1 MEGRWATP
9 GACDP
14 RAGGSRL
21 DRPLGFRL
29 APVLAAAL
37 LGACA
42 GSPEPAAPLCP
53 QVGIINGLER
63 LERTAPDGTGA
74 VAYRAALENID
85 GVCRPEGNDLAVDIT
100 LDVVVHPGPA
110 LADRVIELP
119 YFVAVSAPG
128 GDVLERRDFVARVEV
143 PPGTRVAGVT
153 ESFTQRFVG
162 AATGVP
168 DHQVLFGFA
177 LPAEQ
182 ALRQRRGG

>member
-1 MEGRWATP
+1 MEGRWATA
-9 GACDP
+9 GACRP

-21 DRPLGFRL
+21 DRLLGFRL
-29 APVLAAAL
+29 VPVLAAAL

-63 LERTAPDGTGA
+63 LERTAPDGAGA

-85 GVCRPEGNDLAVDIT
+85 GVCRPAGNDLEVDIT

-110 LADRVIELP
+110 FEGQAVELP

-143 PPGTRVAGVT
+143 PRGARVAGVT
-153 ESFTQRFVG
+153 ESFSQRFVG
-162 AATGVP
+162 AAEGAP
-168 DHQVLFGFA
+168 DHQVLFGFV

-182 ALRQRRGG
+182 ALRQRQGR